1 MAQGLEITVRRAK
14 ASDADTIAAFVN
26 RALARPAAVDEQ
38 AVIERFGS
46 VGFLLA
52 ERGGVPMGML
62 GWQAENLVVRVTD
75 LLIWPASERVAVS
88 RVLLAGME
96 QAAIELQCEAV
107 LFFLPYPSPPQ
118 VVEFWRAF
126 GYEPRVVADL
136 PKVWQEA
143 AREADT
149 GDDGAVLMKQ
159 LRARRVVHPL

>member
-26 RALARPAAVDEQ
+26 RALTGQAAVDRL
-38 AVIERFGS
+38 AVIERLGS

-52 ERGGVPMGML
+52 ERGGDLLGML

-88 RVLLAGME
+88 RVLLAEME

-126 GYEPRVVADL
+126 GYEPRVLADL

-159 LRARRVVHPL
+159 LRAKRVVHPL